1 MTYAVSILRRAQKEL
16 QHLPREDYERV
27 RDAIRALAHEPR
39 PAGCLVLTGRVTLSS
54 QPTVWLELLNTG
66 ATNAKLLAGCPP
78 ELPGYSQDTWHV
90 CSTNDDEHFTH
101 TSLGVW
107 NALCSLVKHH
117 APPSW
122 NTSVYGVRLRT
133 NDSIA

>member
-54 QPTVWLELLNTG
+54 QPTVWLELLGKAPSYVQGVHLNY
-66 ATNAKLLAGCPP
+66 LALG
-78 ELPGYSQDTWHV
+78 QDT
-90 CSTNDDEHFTH
+90 
-101 TSLGVW
+101 
-107 NALCSLVKHH
+107 
-117 APPSW
+117 
-122 NTSVYGVRLRT
+122 
-133 NDSIA
+133 